1 MVILMVG
8 CINSF
13 YSCKVQLETDYLLS
27 QAHLLCFFYP
37 QFYSIVLNADLTYL
51 SFDFKTHPSQ
61 TCFMSSVDLHT
72 HYSYQVIYGSIFITM
87 AQARNIA
94 LIWIFSVIYIMG
106 AIGLI
111 FLFEVFIFF
120 IFWYYQILKF
130 FYPNIQL
137 ATTSNISA
145 FRFYVFSWY
154 GAYFVVS
161 F

>member
-1 MVILMVG
+1 
-8 CINSF
+8 
-13 YSCKVQLETDYLLS
+13 
-27 QAHLLCFFYP
+27 
-37 QFYSIVLNADLTYL
+37 
-51 SFDFKTHPSQ
+51 
-61 TCFMSSVDLHT
+61 
-72 HYSYQVIYGSIFITM
+72 
-87 AQARNIA
+87 
-94 LIWIFSVIYIMG
+94 MG